1 MEGAALKTISIV
13 AGTALGLL
21 LALVV
26 LPFVTVTQAAVAPV
40 PPVEIVVPW
49 TTIAIL
55 VGVSAVVLAITIAA
69 ITLLLRRIGLA
80 SVLRMG
86 ED

>member
-1 MEGAALKTISIV
+1 M
-13 AGTALGLL
+13 
-21 LALVV
+21 
-26 LPFVTVTQAAVAPV
+26 LPFVTVTQRAVAPV

-49 TTIAIL
+49 TTIGPARRL
-55 VGVSAVVLAITIAA
+55 STVVLALVTIAA
-69 ITLLLRRIGLA
+69 IALAWLLPRIGLA